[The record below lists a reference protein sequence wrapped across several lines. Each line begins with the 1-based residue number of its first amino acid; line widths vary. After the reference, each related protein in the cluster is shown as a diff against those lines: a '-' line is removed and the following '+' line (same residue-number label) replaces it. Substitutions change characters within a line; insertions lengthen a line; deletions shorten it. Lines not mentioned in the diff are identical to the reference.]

1 MYFIWKLCCQW
12 ALTGKNEANAFLCV
26 QIKRRHA
33 PPFPFQG
40 WNLSRTRANPVWR
53 IHTHWAHRYTNSPLP
68 PSYYAKYQSS
78 DAAGARHIQW
88 AVLSK
93 IQFGWRVVPEKSRV
107 TPKLAHTS
115 QRDSLILWCSKSTPY
130 PASLLCGA
138 GMMREREHVCSPSIG
153 PSHTLS
159 SSPHTLARAAGGV

>member
-1 MYFIWKLCCQW
+1 MRQTHFCACKLGGDTR
-12 ALTGKNEANAFLCV
+12 L
-26 QIKRRHA
+26 
-33 PPFPFQG
+33 PFPFMAEIYRG
-40 WNLSRTRANPVWR
+40 PERTPVWR

-68 PSYYAKYQSS
+68 PSYYAKYPSS
-78 DAAGARHIQW
+78 DAAGARDIQW

-93 IQFGWRVVPEKSRV
+93 IQFAWRVVPEKSRV

-115 QRDSLILWCSKSTPY
+115 RREIPLFYDAPKSTPH

-138 GMMREREHVCSPSIG
+138 GMMREREHVCAPSIG
-153 PSHTLS
+153 RPPSHTLS